1 MAKTKKCSYSPK
13 LSKLCTPSSL
23 YFFISLV
30 LLLLV
35 GFQNLV
41 GNDNTFCIG
50 QFRCTLGNK
59 LLIFVLNAI
68 YILFWTFILDLM
80 CKAGYKVLSLFI
92 VLIPYIL
99 FFVFFAMVV
108 YKTES
113 YQEGMKEENKPK
125 PISKKDQKRIK
136 NAAKKN

>member
-41 GNDNTFCIG
+41 GNDDTFCIG

-80 CKAGYKVLSLFI
+80 CKAGYKELSWFI
-92 VLIPYIL
+92 VLIPFIL

-108 YKTES
+108 YKTDS
-113 YQEGMKEENKPK
+113 YQEGMKIK
-125 PISKKDQKRIK
+125 KKDEKKINKVVKQI
-136 NAAKKN
+136 KKNN

>member
-80 CKAGYKVLSLFI
+80 CKAGYKELSWFI
-92 VLIPYIL
+92 VLIPFVL

-108 YKTES
+108 YKTDS
-113 YQEGMKEENKPK
+113 YQEGMKIKKKDEKK
-125 PISKKDQKRIK
+125 ISKVVKHI
-136 NAAKKN
+136 KKNN

>member
-41 GNDNTFCIG
+41 GNDDTFCIG

-80 CKAGYKVLSLFI
+80 CKAGYKELSWFI
-92 VLIPYIL
+92 VLIPFIL

-108 YKTES
+108 YKTDS
-113 YQEGMKEENKPK
+113 YQEGMKIK
-125 PISKKDQKRIK
+125 KKDEKKINK
-136 NAAKKN
+136 VVKKIKKNN

>member
-13 LSKLCTPSSL
+13 LSKLCTPSAL

-80 CKAGYKVLSLFI
+80 CKAGYKELSWFI
-92 VLIPYIL
+92 VLIPFIL

-108 YKTES
+108 YKTDS
-113 YQEGMKEENKPK
+113 YQEGMKIKKKDEKK
-125 PISKKDQKRIK
+125 ISKVVKKIK
-136 NAAKKN
+136 KKM

>member
-80 CKAGYKVLSLFI
+80 CKAGYKELSWFI
-92 VLIPYIL
+92 VLIPFVL

-108 YKTES
+108 YKTDS
-113 YQEGMKEENKPK
+113 YQEGMKIKKKDEKK
-125 PISKKDQKRIK
+125 ISKVVKKIK
-136 NAAKKN
+136 KKM

>member
-41 GNDNTFCIG
+41 GNDDTFCIG

-80 CKAGYKVLSLFI
+80 CKAGYKELSWFI
-92 VLIPYIL
+92 VLIPFIL

-108 YKTES
+108 YKTDS
-113 YQEGMKEENKPK
+113 YQEGMKIKKKDEKK
-125 PISKKDQKRIK
+125 ISKVVKKI
-136 NAAKKN
+136 KKNN

>member
-80 CKAGYKVLSLFI
+80 CKAGYKELSWFI
-92 VLIPYIL
+92 VLIPFVL

-108 YKTES
+108 YKTDS
-113 YQEGMKEENKPK
+113 YQEGMKINRKYE
-125 PISKKDQKRIK
+125 KKIGKGVKQIK
-136 NAAKKN
+136 KKM

>member
-41 GNDNTFCIG
+41 GNDDTFCIG

-80 CKAGYKVLSLFI
+80 CKAGYKELSWFI
-92 VLIPYIL
+92 VLIPFIL

-108 YKTES
+108 YKTDS
-113 YQEGMKEENKPK
+113 YQEGMTIKKKDEKK
-125 PISKKDQKRIK
+125 ISKVVKKIK
-136 NAAKKN
+136 KKM